1 MITLRD
7 GGSFSIDALV
17 AKVEGLGGSMVLGPI
32 TVVLT
37 EHNKPDS
44 LDYWIRT
51 NGAHRKDQM
60 QAETQVVD
68 QLVATGRFDRVKMN
82 CPSTGHRC
90 TGLSVISKDRKSVV

>member
-17 AKVEGLGGSMVLGPI
+17 SKVETLGGSMVLGPI
-32 TVVLT
+32 KAALID
-37 EHNKPDS
+37 HKKPVS
-44 LDYWIRT
+44 LDYWIRA

-68 QLVATGRFDRVKMN
+68 QLVATGRFSRVKMS
-82 CPSTGHRC
+82 CPTTGHRC
-90 TGLSVISKDRKSVV
+90 KGLIVISKLFPQ

>member
-7 GGSFSIDALV
+7 GGSLNIHALV
-17 AKVEGLGGSMVLGPI
+17 SKIEALGGSIVLGPI
-32 TVVLT
+32 KASLT
-37 EHNKPDS
+37 DHKKPDS

-60 QAETQVVD
+60 QAEKRLVN
-68 QLVATGRFDRVKMN
+68 QLVETGFFGLVKMN

-90 TGLSVISKDRKSVV
+90 NGLSVISKP

>member
-7 GGSFSIDALV
+7 GGSFSVDALV
-17 AKVEGLGGSMVLGPI
+17 SKVTELGGSMVLGPI
-32 TVVLT
+32 KAGLT
-37 EHNKPDS
+37 DHKKPDS
-44 LDYWIRT
+44 LDYWIRV

-90 TGLSVISKDRKSVV
+90 TGLSEIGRAHV

>member
-17 AKVEGLGGSMVLGPI
+17 SKVEALGGSMVLGP
-32 TVVLT
+32 VKAGLT
-37 EHNKPDS
+37 DHKKPDS

-51 NGAHRKDQM
+51 NGAHQKNQM

-90 TGLSVISKDRKSVV
+90 KGLIVVSKSPPRP